1 LARRF
6 NKRRNVFNDGQ
17 DLSMKGDDVSGLR
30 RFLYMAYSGI
40 GRRYGEHISPYLPA
54 GLWGAERTTAY
65 RIAADEMRND

>member
-1 LARRF
+1 
-6 NKRRNVFNDGQ
+6 
-17 DLSMKGDDVSGLR
+17 MKGDDVSGLR
-30 RFLYMAYSGI
+30 RFLYMTYSGI